1 MVLIYV
7 VVVLVTINTFD
18 SSINKNVKN
27 LASDYSESAEFK
39 NVNIHRYL
47 NGNSGAVILDKNGKT
62 VFHTGRCPIKEFTPD
77 GLKLIPA
84 RDQIVDISV
93 KKAENDDGQQ
103 VIFVRRDMDN

>member
-1 MVLIYV
+1 MDVSKKPELPIKRGSFVATIIRNHILFSVFLVVLIYV

-27 LASDYSESAEFK
+27 LASDYSESADFK
-39 NVNIHRYL
+39 DVNIHRYL

-77 GLKLIPA
+77 GL
-84 RDQIVDISV
+84 
-93 KKAENDDGQQ
+93 
-103 VIFVRRDMDN
+103 